1 LVAIVRWAMEY
12 LCSPHPELGRAGAV
26 CPFTSPSIRRNLF
39 FLTVMRGADLG
50 AAEVDDVVRRYRDWI
65 MEMEP
70 RDPRQA
76 QYKTIN
82 ILFPDVPRSAWST
95 LIEAAQERLKPEYV
109 PHGIM
114 IGEFHPGPPDKAALR
129 NPAFRPLRS
138 PLPLLSIRH
147 MVPTDFAFLRDRADF
162 MAAYLA
168 LHGDKIDRLPGEM
181 QAELRRVAAG
191 FGLPLPSPGAAPL
204 LAPSGA

>member
-1 LVAIVRWAMEY
+1 MRTHPTDPRLYLVELPDFRAEPLAPELRENMEPLVAIVRWAMEY

-50 AAEVDDVVRRYRDWI
+50 AAEVDDVVRRYRDWF

-129 NPAFRPLRS
+129 NP
-138 PLPLLSIRH
+138 
-147 MVPTDFAFLRDRADF
+147 
-162 MAAYLA
+162 
-168 LHGDKIDRLPGEM
+168 
-181 QAELRRVAAG
+181 
-191 FGLPLPSPGAAPL
+191 
-204 LAPSGA
+204 